1 MNALARKLART
12 IAADGPLSIVAF
24 MTLALHDP
32 QHGFYASRESIGA
45 RGAFVTAP
53 EMSQIFGEL
62 VGLWCGQVWRDQ
74 GCPRRSRLVELGPGR
89 GTLMQDGLRALKRV
103 PEFLA
108 ESEVVLVEGSPA
120 LEALQRARLHD
131 VPVAVRWV
139 RQWGEITHDRPLF
152 LVANEFFDALPIRQF
167 VATERGWCERMLAL
181 GPKGE
186 LAFALAPVPTPLAV
200 APSRG
205 PAGLGAIYEVSR
217 AAEALA
223 ENVGATVATKGGAAL
238 LIDYGHASTGFGDT
252 LQAVAHHA
260 RVDVLHAPGETDL
273 SAHVDFCALANAAKN
288 AGARVHG
295 PVRQRDFLHALG
307 IDPRAAR
314 LAAENPDRAQE
325 IARAVDRLTGEQEM
339 GTLFRIMAIV
349 PRDGPQPPGF
359 QRC

>member
-1 MNALARKLART
+1 MNALARKMARMIGT
-12 IAADGPLSIVAF
+12 DGPLSIATF

-45 RGAFVTAP
+45 KGAFVTAP
-53 EMSQIFGEL
+53 EISQIFGEL

-74 GCPRRSRLVELGPGR
+74 GCPPQPRLVELGPGR
-89 GTLMQDGLRALKRV
+89 GTLMQDALRALKRL

-120 LEALQRARLHD
+120 LQALQRAGLRD
-131 VPVAVRWV
+131 VHVAIRWV
-139 RQWGEITHDRPLF
+139 RQWDEITHDRPLF

-186 LAFALAPVPTPLAV
+186 LAFALAPVPARLAV

-205 PAGLGAIYEVSR
+205 PAGLGAIYEVSQ

-223 ENVGATVATKGGAAL
+223 ETVGATVAAKGGAAL
-238 LIDYGHASTGFGDT
+238 LIDYGYANSGFCDT

-260 RVDVLHAPGETDL
+260 KVDVLHAPGETDL
-273 SAHVDFCALANAAKN
+273 SAHVDFCALANVAQN

-295 PVRQRDFLHALG
+295 PVPQRDFLRALG
-307 IDPRAAR
+307 IDTRAAR

-325 IARAVDRLTGEQEM
+325 IACAVDRLTGEREM
-339 GTLFRIMAIV
+339 GTLFRTMAIV
-349 PRDGPQPPGF
+349 PRDAPQPPGF
-359 QRC
+359 QPC